1 MRRVIPVPD
10 KEDLYQ
16 DYVVNRLTLPQ
27 IAKKYGASNSMTAK
41 KWLKE
46 SDIPVRVKRRKIPV
60 PEKEV
65 LCKMYLTDNM
75 NVNDIAEHLGVSEAT
90 ISRWLRGY
98 GLTVKYDHR
107 RASIPEKEV
116 LRKMYLTDNME
127 AQEIA
132 DHFSVPRTT
141 VTAWLHEYGLTVKRE
156 IRSASMPGKEALHK
170 MYLIDNM
177 SAREIAERYGVY
189 TTTVF
194 RWLRN
199 YGFTIKRQNSRR
211 EVPSTAVADTEETET
226 KA

>member
-1 MRRVIPVPD
+1 MIPMPD
-10 KEDLYQ
+10 KEDLYH

-41 KWLKE
+41 RWLKE
-46 SDIPVRVKRRKIPV
+46 SDIPMRVKQRKIPV

-75 NVNDIAEHLGVSEAT
+75 NVKDIAEHLGVSVAT

-132 DHFSVPRTT
+132 DYFSVPRTT
-141 VTAWLHEYGLTVKRE
+141 AASWLHEYGLTVKRE
-156 IRSASMPGKEALHK
+156 IRSASMPGKEELCK
-170 MYLIDNM
+170 MYLTDNM
-177 SAREIAERYGVY
+177 TAREIAERYGVY

-199 YGFTIKRQNSRR
+199 YGFTIKRQNSRHK
-211 EVPSTAVADTEETET
+211 VPSTVDMDTKETEEQ
-226 KA
+226 A